1 MKCANPLYRSQM
13 CLFIFFATT
22 TTLLS
27 YTHPWTATFFD
38 VFRLICISWIWI
50 KQSLWGFHR
59 KKGLIPDLKYLA
71 LIMEKYITFIVDI
84 LFPEGPVLFDS
95 PRINV
100 LLSFMYP
107 RHTKG
112 EGRIPSLYSGFF
124 PVAPKP
130 KWKWPKPSRKSILHP
145 LKMVRAK
152 ITENRCGNRDVM
164 DLDQVPLMWRDKPVE
179 YECTVAANHVSW
191 PISIL
196 LRGIHPPIENT
207 NKTWLCPLQGH
218 ELS

>member
-1 MKCANPLYRSQM
+1 MKCANLLYRSQK

-27 YTHPWTATFFD
+27 YTRPWTATFFD

-50 KQSLWGFHR
+50 KQSLWSFHR
-59 KKGLIPDLKYLA
+59 KKAWYPILNTLHSLWK
-71 LIMEKYITFIVDI
+71 KYITFIVNI
-84 LFPEGPVLFDS
+84 LFLERPVLFDS

-145 LKMVRAK
+145 LKWWGPKSLSIGAVTATWW
-152 ITENRCGNRDVM
+152 ILTESPWCD
-164 DLDQVPLMWRDKPVE
+164 
-179 YECTVAANHVSW
+179 
-191 PISIL
+191 
-196 LRGIHPPIENT
+196 GINLWSM
-207 NKTWLCPLQGH
+207 NVQ
-218 ELS
+218 